1 MTTSALLNDFAT
13 RSFRDVAD
21 KDYILARLA
30 YRHGLFPQFQW
41 SALQALEKY
50 FKAILLYNRIEAKKI
65 GHSLSKA
72 QERIKLLP
80 FEVRLS
86 KSTLGLIKHLDEFG
100 AFRYLE
106 VSYFVLGPKL
116 VELDKAVWEIRRYC
130 RILDY
135 KCIVNGRE
143 IEALPLEIRKIKSTS
158 HLRPN
163 EIGLIGGMLESILKK
178 STHPSRPA
186 LIWQNAYYSAR
197 PRKRVRMQVH
207 FIAENAPLTLHA
219 ELLDEVLKYCFL
231 PSAVEKAYRG
241 RS

>member
-30 YRHGLFPQFQW
+30 YRNGLFPQFQW
-41 SALQALEKY
+41 SALQAIEKY
-50 FKAILLYNRIEAKKI
+50 FKAILLYNRIEAKKV

-72 QERIKLLP
+72 QEKFLLLP
-80 FEVRLS
+80 FKVTLS
-86 KSTLGLIKHLDEFG
+86 KSSLRLIKHLDEFG

-106 VSYFVLGPKL
+106 VSYFMHGPKL

-130 RILDY
+130 KVLNY
-135 KCIVNGRE
+135 NFTANGRVV
-143 IEALPLEIRKIKSTS
+143 EALPLEIGKIERAS
-158 HLRPN
+158 HLKPN
-163 EIGLIGGMLESILKK
+163 EISLTGGVLEAILRK

-186 LIWQNAYYSAR
+186 LIWQNACYSTR
-197 PRKRVRMQVH
+197 PRKIVRMPVH

-219 ELLDEVLKYCFL
+219 EILDEVLKYCFL
-231 PSAVEKAYRG
+231 PSVVEKAYRK
-241 RS
+241 